1 MRVIRPPEMALR
13 VFLFLRVGENSRHFQ
28 RPYRKYRKLVRPYIC
43 SYELICG
50 IMSSDTCDVVF
61 NFRFSDRTANRVAFS
76 RENITTYFS
85 FRRALSLPF
94 FVNTQTRT
102 KHSATHTLSLSSHT
116 PCIFLLGFFISW
128 QNGIYPILN
137 IGCAFLCVCV
147 CNNMRVG
154 YYFSMCVGR
163 KMYERW
169 AMSDDASLKTFF
181 DYHTIVNSHEIFRE
195 YKHIL

>member
-94 FVNTQTRT
+94 FLIRKLGRNTQL
-102 KHSATHTLSLSSHT
+102 HILSLCPLTHHVYFCSG
-116 PCIFLLGFFISW
+116 FLFRNKMGFI
-128 QNGIYPILN
+128 QY
-137 IGCAFLCVCV
+137 
-147 CNNMRVG
+147 
-154 YYFSMCVGR
+154 
-163 KMYERW
+163 
-169 AMSDDASLKTFF
+169 
-181 DYHTIVNSHEIFRE
+181 
-195 YKHIL
+195 